1 MHLPFQF
8 TGASMGSRGMSS
20 EQRNTDEDV
29 PDAPFPAE
37 LGWQDTRVELDE
49 FKVILSSDDKVA
61 DKIKCTRYRPDRSK
75 VTTLDA
81 IFTSVKIGEDWRC
94 VSRSPFNIEMFE

>member
-1 MHLPFQF
+1 M
-8 TGASMGSRGMSS
+8 ADS
-20 EQRNTDEDV
+20 
-29 PDAPFPAE
+29 AE

-61 DKIKCTRYRPDRSK
+61 YKIKCTRYRPDRSK

-81 IFTSVKIGEDWRC
+81 IFTSVKIDEDWRC